1 MPGNP
6 ATMQGADMADL
17 QSNVAAFGADPR
29 SLLLFDHDSPSLL
42 PYATLVTAQRAGDAD
57 LEIVQAVYE
66 WQGAPLIFL
75 ANADAITD
83 QNQLHRIR
91 RLLSMRGD
99 APYLGLIAPGR
110 LHVYRLALDRKTPE
124 EARVNWGDIGDEQ
137 STAFARLGNTRP
149 NAAISRRDWISNVV
163 LNLLTGSIDKLINV
177 GGVSNEDAISLVGR
191 ALFTRFL
198 ADRNLLPKS
207 LAAQTV
213 AASLF
218 DNRASAEKTSIWLDK
233 TFNGDLLPLSD
244 GIFSILPNEAYHVLG
259 DVLRRAPDSQLFL
272 GWEEKWDNLDFS
284 HIPVGVL
291 SQAYEL
297 YLRNHAPAR
306 QRREGGYYTPRSI
319 ADLLVRAS
327 FRALERQEVTHQAR
341 VLDPAAGAGVFLLT
355 AFRELVAERWR
366 LEEQRPDTSSLR
378 SILDNQ
384 IVGFDINEAALR
396 FAALGLYLLS
406 IELDPN
412 PRPVDK
418 LRFKNLRG
426 KVLHL
431 VSNEYEEEGARLGSL
446 GPLIGD
452 EHIGRYDLVVGN
464 PPWASGTK
472 LPDWDLVCA
481 TVGRI
486 AIERGL
492 TEAPPLP
499 NEVLDIPFVWR
510 AMEWAKPGGQ
520 IAFAV
525 HARVLFQQGD
535 GMADARQALFDALD
549 VTSVINGAELRQT
562 KVWPEISA
570 PFCLL
575 FATNRKPD
583 SSAGFRF
590 ISPRIEAALNDAS
603 VMRIDA
609 SNAEVV
615 PAHQLRE
622 TPEILKILFRGTTA
636 DLGIVERIRSKGY
649 PTLRAF
655 WSETIGSGERGRL
668 KGSGNGYQTLKP
680 SSRVRKQ
687 GDGLPGVEAHYL
699 HGLPEVAATT
709 FTEIEI
715 NTRSLPKFSHERIHD
730 PRLRELFSGPLVLIH
745 QSPPADTG
753 RIGISISDSDVVF
766 NETFYGFSP
775 GDYRN
780 ARALTRYLALI
791 LGSKFAVWF
800 ALVTSGKFGFERDVV
815 EKATLDRIPLP
826 NFQKFTRVQCDEIEA
841 LYEAL
846 RGNEITWDVVDNWV
860 AKLYGLGPRDLQ
872 VISDTLE
879 FGLPFAR
886 NKREAQAAP
895 TPEEKV
901 HFCKVLTEELDPWCE
916 RLGSKVHVH
925 LIDQPNISPW
935 AGLEISTTASGPD
948 VSSISDW
955 EGLLRAADDA
965 AASEMMLLNG
975 LDRMLVGRLS
985 QRRYWSE
992 TQARLLAQ
1000 RIVWSHVDFLQGAA
1014 KG

>member
-1 MPGNP
+1 
-6 ATMQGADMADL
+6 MADL
-17 QSNVAAFGADPR
+17 QSNVSAFGADPR
-29 SLLLFDHDSPSLL
+29 SLHLFDNESPDLL
-42 PYATLVTAQRAGDAD
+42 PYATLLTAQRAGDED
-57 LEIVQAVYE
+57 LGIVRAVYE

-75 ANADAITD
+75 IDADSVTD
-83 QNQLHRIR
+83 ESQLHRIR
-91 RLLSMRGD
+91 RLLAMRGD
-99 APYLGLIAPGR
+99 APYLGLVAPGQ
-110 LHVYRLALDRKTPE
+110 LHVYRLALDRKTPA
-124 EARVNWGDIGDEQ
+124 EARVDWGGGGEE
-137 STAFARLGNTRP
+137 STAFARLGNIRP
-149 NAAISRRDWISNVV
+149 HAAISKRDWISNVV
-163 LNLLTGSIDKLINV
+163 LNLLTGSIDKLIKA
-177 GGVSNEDAISLVGR
+177 GEVSDEDAISLVGR

-207 LAAQTV
+207 MADETIAAG
-213 AASLF
+213 LF
-218 DNRASAEKTSIWLDK
+218 DNRKSAEATSTWLDK

-244 GIFSILPNEAYHVLG
+244 EIFTRLPDSAYQVLG

-366 LEEQRPDTSSLR
+366 IEGQRPDTSALR
-378 SILDNQ
+378 SILDGQ

-396 FAALGLYLLS
+396 FAALGLYLMS

-426 KVLHL
+426 KVLHRISAESE
-431 VSNEYEEEGARLGSL
+431 VAGARLGSL
-446 GPLIGD
+446 GPLVGD
-452 EHIGRYDLVVGN
+452 EHVGCYDLVVGN

-472 LPDWDLVCA
+472 LPDWQLVCE
-481 TVGRI
+481 TVARI
-486 AIERGL
+486 AAERGI

-499 NEVLDIPFVWR
+499 NEVLDIPFIWR

-520 IAFAV
+520 ITFAL
-525 HARVLFQQGD
+525 HARLLFQQGD
-535 GMADARQALFDALD
+535 GMAESRQALFDTLD

-575 FATNRKPD
+575 FATNRTPAG
-583 SSAGFRF
+583 SAGFRF
-590 ISPRIEAALNDAS
+590 ISPRIETSLNDAS

-615 PAHQLRE
+615 PAHQLRG
-622 TPEILKILFRGTTA
+622 TPETLKILFRGTKA
-636 DLGIVERIRSKGY
+636 DLGIVERIRSQGH

-655 WSETIGSGERGRL
+655 WIETIGAGERGRL

-687 GDGLPGVEAHYL
+687 GDGLPGVDAHYL
-699 HGLPEVAATT
+699 HGIPEVTAES
-709 FTEIEI
+709 FTELEV
-715 NTRSLPKFSHERIHD
+715 NARSLPKFSHERIHD
-730 PRLRELFSGPLVLIH
+730 PRLKELFSGPLVLVH

-753 RIGISISDSDVVF
+753 RIGVSISSSDVVY
-766 NETFYGFSP
+766 NETFYGYSP
-775 GDYRN
+775 GDIPNSRV
-780 ARALTRYLALI
+780 LTRYLALV
-791 LGSKFAVWF
+791 LGSKFATWF

-826 NFQKFTRVQCDEIEA
+826 NFQNFSRAQCDEIEA

-846 RGNEITWDVVDNWV
+846 RANQTSWDAIDSWV
-860 AKLYGLGPRDLQ
+860 AKLYGLGTRDLQ

-879 FGLPFAR
+879 FNLPFAR
-886 NKREAQAAP
+886 NKRDAQAAP
-895 TPEEKV
+895 TRKEQAR
-901 HFCKVLTEELDPWCE
+901 FCQVLTEELSPWCK
-916 RLGSKVHVH
+916 RLGSIIHVC
-925 LIDQPNISPW
+925 LLKQPSTSPW
-935 AGLEISTTASGPD
+935 YGLEVRTAASEPD
-948 VSSISDW
+948 NSSSSDW
-955 EGLLRAADDA
+955 EGLLRAANDA
-965 AASEMMLLNG
+965 AASEMMLREGVGKL
-975 LDRMLVGRLS
+975 LIGRLS

-1000 RIVWSHVDFLQGAA
+1000 RIIWSHVDLLQGTA